1 MHDCAGEA
9 LTGARADGRAI
20 SIDEHHANILMR
32 MFNRPQGALGRVGGI
47 IMARTNAACGAWITE
62 LPEIGPDQSVLEVG
76 FGPGAVIQRLS
87 KLAGHVAGID
97 PSQGDGRSSPIT
109 DRERYRESARI
120 DLRRG
125 SAERLQFDNDAFDKA
140 VVIKRW
146 RSTRCKS
153 GRMPWPGCEKFG
165 GSQDPAA
172 GSPSVL
178 LRIRGSGAKA

>member
-1 MHDCAGEA
+1 
-9 LTGARADGRAI
+9 
-20 SIDEHHANILMR
+20 
-32 MFNRPQGALGRVGGI
+32 
-47 IMARTNAACGAWITE
+47 
-62 LPEIGPDQSVLEVG
+62 
-76 FGPGAVIQRLS
+76 
-87 KLAGHVAGID
+87 
-97 PSQGDGRSSPIT
+97 
-109 DRERYRESARI
+109 RYRESARI

-178 LRIRGSGAKA
+178 LRIRAAERRLEGDTHGRWLHSGERQGLLRSGDEPVTV